1 MKSKFPLLIIFSLS
15 VLLLSA
21 CGDSQSEQRQ
31 APAPVSVNA
40 YKVTSEKVT
49 GLDTYPGTVTPLN
62 EVELRPQVSGYIT
75 NIYVNDGQ
83 KVKKGQK
90 LYEVDRSKYQA
101 AYKQAQASLQ
111 SSKANLMR
119 IEKDVERY
127 ERLSEQEAIAQ
138 QQVDYARA
146 DLLTAQS
153 QVSAAEAQLSSTA
166 TDLNYSVI
174 NAPFEGTIG
183 ISQVR
188 VGAQVSPGQPLLN
201 TISAED
207 PIAVDMVINEQEIP
221 RFVKL
226 RENTGEDSTFTIK
239 LSDGSTYP
247 RAGKLTVIDRAVG
260 QSGTITIRL
269 TFPNP
274 ESRLIPGTTV
284 NVNVLNQDIGEQ
296 VVIPYRTVTEQMG
309 EYFVYLIQGDSV
321 VQRNVVLGTQVKELI
336 VVREGVKEGE
346 TIVLEGIQRLR
357 EGAKVQVGS
366 PQAQPQANNNQF

>member
-1 MKSKFPLLIIFSLS
+1 MTSKFLLLIIFSLS
-15 VLLLSA
+15 ILFLTA
-21 CGDSQSEQRQ
+21 CGDSNSAQQQ
-31 APAPVSVNA
+31 APGTAPVSVNA
-40 YKVTSEKVT
+40 YQVTSEKVT

-83 KVKKGQK
+83 RVKKGEK
-90 LYEVDRSKYQA
+90 LYEIDRRKYQA

-111 SSKANLMR
+111 SAKANLKR

-146 DLLTAQS
+146 DLQTAQS
-153 QVSAAEAQLSSTA
+153 QVAAAEAQLSSTA

-174 NAPFEGTIG
+174 NAPFDGTIG

-188 VGAQVSPGQPLLN
+188 VGTQVSPGQPLLN
-201 TISAED
+201 TISSEN

-221 RFVKL
+221 RFMTM
-226 RENTGEDSTFTIK
+226 RDNPDNDSTFTIN
-239 LSDGSTYP
+239 LSDGSTYSH
-247 RAGKLTVIDRAVG
+247 AGKLTVIDRAVG

-274 ESRLIPGTTV
+274 ESRLIPGMTV

-296 VVIPYRTVTEQMG
+296 IVIPYRTVTEQMG

-321 VQRNVVLGTQVKELI
+321 VQQNVVLGTQVKDLV

-357 EGAKVQVGS
+357 QGAKVQVGS
-366 PQAQPQANNNQF
+366 PQAQPQANNN